1 MTLRVCQVLVA
12 SEVTG
17 LLTLGHLAHD
27 SIVVR
32 MSLSPLQSRMSK
44 HFIV

>member
-17 LLTLGHLAHD
+17 LLTLGHLARD
-27 SIVVR
+27 SIVVCIPPPFF
-32 MSLSPLQSRMSK
+32 SPG
-44 HFIV
+44 